1 MEDKETDRISGDLKR
16 IVIDAMSELKPRH
29 REVLV
34 MRCYEE
40 MEYDV
45 IAEELGCSQFA
56 ARVLFFRARNKLHKL
71 LAKKGL
77 KGFMN

>member
-1 MEDKETDRISGDLKR
+1 MEDKELNLVSEKLKR
-16 IVIDAMSELKPRH
+16 IIIAAMGELKPRH
-29 REVLV
+29 REILV

-40 MEYDV
+40 MGYDV
-45 IAEELGCSQFA
+45 IAEELECSEFA

-77 KGFMN
+77 KDL